1 LKVRHGRTPSITVSP
16 SQSSPPK
23 ILLPP
28 GPEVNGSPKK
38 SPHMTASITQS
49 PGSGTSTPSSVGF
62 VSLSSLNLVNGK
74 LRKTKSRTS
83 SLEKSLSHLDLT
95 GAGEGQ
101 RSEQADGEPVE
112 EGEEEEEEKPNYL
125 RWDGWLDSEKYAVLP
140 NDWPYNVPTG
150 VRHYCV
156 WSRVSLPSSSGVS
169 EDWRNRVRVRAR
181 RRGHLL
187 GRKLSGETI
196 RSGDERSRIA
206 AMGHQEDQE
215 LMTDTNSTSRPSR
228 LQSRRMVQG

>member
-1 LKVRHGRTPSITVSP
+1 MPLSPNTYPTTPPTGEPSPNVKDPNGGLKLDVSDGQLLKVRHGRTPSITVSP

-23 ILLPP
+23 VLLPP

-38 SPHMTASITQS
+38 SPHMTASTTQS

-83 SLEKSLSHLDLT
+83 SLEKSLSHLHL
-95 GAGEGQ
+95 AGEGGA
-101 RSEQADGEPVE
+101 SEQADADRPSNLNGEE
-112 EGEEEEEEKPNYL
+112 EEEEEEKPNYL

-156 WSRVSLPSSSGVS
+156 WSRVSLSSSSGIS
-169 EDWRNRVRVRAR
+169 AE
-181 RRGHLL
+181 
-187 GRKLSGETI
+187 
-196 RSGDERSRIA
+196 
-206 AMGHQEDQE
+206 
-215 LMTDTNSTSRPSR
+215 
-228 LQSRRMVQG
+228 

>member
-1 LKVRHGRTPSITVSP
+1 MPLSPNTYPTTPPTGEPSPNVKDPNGGLKLDVSDGQLLKVRHGRTPSITVSP

-23 ILLPP
+23 VLLSP

-38 SPHMTASITQS
+38 SPHMTASTTQS

-74 LRKTKSRTS
+74 LRKTKSRAS

-95 GAGEGQ
+95 GASEGQ
-101 RSEQADGEPVE
+101 RSEQANGEHAEDEE
-112 EGEEEEEEKPNYL
+112 EGDL
-125 RWDGWLDSEKYAVLP
+125 RWEGWLDSEKYAVLP

-156 WSRVSLPSSSGVS
+156 WSRVSFSPPSGCGLAGQS
-169 EDWRNRVRVRAR
+169 ED
-181 RRGHLL
+181 
-187 GRKLSGETI
+187 
-196 RSGDERSRIA
+196 
-206 AMGHQEDQE
+206 
-215 LMTDTNSTSRPSR
+215 
-228 LQSRRMVQG
+228 

>member
-23 ILLPP
+23 VLLPQ
-28 GPEVNGSPKK
+28 GPEINGSPKK
-38 SPHMTASITQS
+38 SPHMGASSTQS

-95 GAGEGQ
+95 KSQGSGLD
-101 RSEQADGEPVE
+101 EQANGHA
-112 EGEEEEEEKPNYL
+112 EEEEEDQEEKPNYL

-156 WSRVSLPSSSGVS
+156 WSRVRISPSPMWGLVGQSEGQIKKDSL
-169 EDWRNRVRVRAR
+169 VR
-181 RRGHLL
+181 
-187 GRKLSGETI
+187 E
-196 RSGDERSRIA
+196 
-206 AMGHQEDQE
+206 
-215 LMTDTNSTSRPSR
+215 
-228 LQSRRMVQG
+228 

>member
-1 LKVRHGRTPSITVSP
+1 MKVRHGRTPSITVSP

-23 ILLPP
+23 VLLPQ
-28 GPEVNGSPKK
+28 GPEINGSPKK
-38 SPHMTASITQS
+38 SPHMIPSSTQS

-95 GAGEGQ
+95 KSQGSGLD
-101 RSEQADGEPVE
+101 EQANGDHAEE

-156 WSRVSLPSSSGVS
+156 WSRVSLSPSSMWGLVEQSEGQIKRISG
-169 EDWRNRVRVRAR
+169 
-181 RRGHLL
+181 
-187 GRKLSGETI
+187 
-196 RSGDERSRIA
+196 
-206 AMGHQEDQE
+206 
-215 LMTDTNSTSRPSR
+215 
-228 LQSRRMVQG
+228 

>member
-1 LKVRHGRTPSITVSP
+1 MKVRHGRTPSITVSP

-23 ILLPP
+23 VLLPQ
-28 GPEVNGSPKK
+28 GPEVNRSPKK
-38 SPHMTASITQS
+38 SPHMIASSTQS

-95 GAGEGQ
+95 KSQGSGLDERANGEHT
-101 RSEQADGEPVE
+101 EE

-156 WSRVSLPSSSGVS
+156 WSRVSLSPLLSRWSSVGQSEGQIKRISG
-169 EDWRNRVRVRAR
+169 
-181 RRGHLL
+181 
-187 GRKLSGETI
+187 
-196 RSGDERSRIA
+196 
-206 AMGHQEDQE
+206 
-215 LMTDTNSTSRPSR
+215 
-228 LQSRRMVQG
+228 

>member
-1 LKVRHGRTPSITVSP
+1 MPLSPNTYPTTPPTGEPSPNVKDPNGGLKLDVSDGHVLKVRHGRTPSITVSP

-23 ILLPP
+23 VLLPP

-38 SPHMTASITQS
+38 SPHMTASTTQS

-95 GAGEGQ
+95 GASEGSEGR
-101 RSEQADGEPVE
+101 RSEQVNGERT
-112 EGEEEEEEKPNYL
+112 EGEEEEEEEKPNYL
-125 RWDGWLDSEKYAVLP
+125 RWEGWLDSEKYAVLP

-156 WSRVSLPSSSGVS
+156 WSRVSLSSSSGS
-169 EDWRNRVRVRAR
+169 ASI
-181 RRGHLL
+181 G
-187 GRKLSGETI
+187 GTG
-196 RSGDERSRIA
+196 
-206 AMGHQEDQE
+206 
-215 LMTDTNSTSRPSR
+215 
-228 LQSRRMVQG
+228 